1 MLRRSLFS
9 EKIVQVEDKD
19 RFIHVILLIL
29 NVFQQGKDKPE
40 NRSVQHCLIPKYL
53 KHVKHTT
60 DNSTMYCIVLN
71 KQIYLHHKHKQYG
84 HRQR

>member
-1 MLRRSLFS
+1 MLRRSLCS

-19 RFIHVILLIL
+19 RFIHATPLIL
-29 NVFQQGKDKPE
+29 NTFPKDKDKPE
-40 NRSVQHCLIPKYL
+40 NRSVQHCPIPKYL
-53 KHVKHTT
+53 KHVKYATN
-60 DNSTMYCIVLN
+60 NSTMYCIVPN

>member
-9 EKIVQVEDKD
+9 KKIVQVEDKD
-19 RFIHVILLIL
+19 RFTHVTPLIL
-29 NVFQQGKDKPE
+29 NTFPKGKDKPK
-40 NRSVQHCLIPKYL
+40 NRSVQHCLIPKHL

-60 DNSTMYCIVLN
+60 YNSTMYCIVLN

>member
-9 EKIVQVEDKD
+9 EKIVQVEGKD
-19 RFIHVILLIL
+19 RFIHVIPLIR
-29 NVFQQGKDKPE
+29 NAFPQNKDKPE
-40 NRSVQHCLIPKYL
+40 NRSVQHCLTPKYL
-53 KHVKHTT
+53 KHVKYITN
-60 DNSTMYCIVLN
+60 NSTMYCIVLN